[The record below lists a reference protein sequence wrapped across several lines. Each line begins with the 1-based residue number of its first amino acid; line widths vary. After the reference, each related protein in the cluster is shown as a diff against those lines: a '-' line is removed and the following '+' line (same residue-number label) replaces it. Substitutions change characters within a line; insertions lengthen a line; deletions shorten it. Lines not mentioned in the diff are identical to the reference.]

1 MPLCKNKKKRHL
13 SFVTKVAFSHFFLCI
28 SRNCIFC
35 VYIYCH
41 LRIASILK
49 QPNKTVSFCSVY
61 DNKKRKCFYFLIF
74 VFYLFFFLA
83 YMAHIQINLN
93 ALKCAIFVSW
103 VFLRLF
109 ALVLYL
115 FVNLNYFVCKMFIW
129 SICFFFCLFFVFWEV
144 VGVDMTLVCQCNLWT
159 NFEWMI
165 SSLKLWNVYIN
176 SIWQKNS
183 RLIK

>member
-1 MPLCKNKKKRHL
+1 M

-28 SRNCIFC
+28 SRNYIFC

-41 LRIASILK
+41 LRIASNFK

-61 DNKKRKCFYFLIF
+61 DKKKRKCFYFLIF

-83 YMAHIQINLN
+83 YMALIQINLN

-103 VFLRLF
+103 VFLRMF

-129 SICFFFCLFFVFWEV
+129 SICFFFCFFLGILGGCRCRYDAGLPV
-144 VGVDMTLVCQCNLWT
+144 
-159 NFEWMI
+159 
-165 SSLKLWNVYIN
+165 
-176 SIWQKNS
+176 
-183 RLIK
+183 

>member
-1 MPLCKNKKKRHL
+1 MCGRFLNRLTWSFSIIILQILAYFICLCVKIKKDICRSWQKSRFHN
-13 SFVTKVAFSHFFLCI
+13 FFLCI

-49 QPNKTVSFCSVY
+49 QPNKTVSFCAVY
-61 DNKKRKCFYFLIF
+61 DNKKKRKCFYFLIF

-93 ALKCAIFVSW
+93 ALKCAIFVYW

-129 SICFFFCLFFVFWEV
+129 SICFFFCLFLYF
-144 VGVDMTLVCQCNLWT
+144 GGL
-159 NFEWMI
+159 
-165 SSLKLWNVYIN
+165 
-176 SIWQKNS
+176 
-183 RLIK
+183 